1 MRCLDRFLGLLVVLG
16 VVGCVAPMGEEGY
29 ISLKKAERVVLWN
42 VLNNNT
48 EGIKLYELE
57 YRLNEGDTVY
67 ALSADCQEE
76 HLVVEEECWFFLIDN
91 HPGYR
96 WAHECRFVFV
106 YCSGN
111 YKVTNQQ
118 MLFYLWKDLIE
129 VDFNK

>member
-1 MRCLDRFLGLLVVLG
+1 
-16 VVGCVAPMGEEGY
+16 
-29 ISLKKAERVVLWN
+29 
-42 VLNNNT
+42 
-48 EGIKLYELE
+48 

-67 ALSADCQEE
+67 ALSTDCQDE
-76 HLVVEEECWFFLIDN
+76 LLLVEEECWFFLIDD
-91 HPGYR
+91 HPEYR

-118 MLFYLWKDLIE
+118 MLSYLWKDLID